1 MVEQGDARGSCV
13 SRWDGIARESR
24 ASQSA
29 KFLRATVELSLDH
42 DFPAGAPAQFW
53 SRGFESVELSLQS
66 ARVAVVLGGRPLF
79 FRSGV

>member
-1 MVEQGDARGSCV
+1 MVEQGDARGSSV